1 MTESSSP
8 GPASGTTQD
17 EKGSLYDLSKPLKM
31 WELPQ
36 DLKEISGNAW
46 VDNTHL
52 LVIEDLHPNLYLLAL
67 GDKVQIEK
75 TIPFEPS
82 KDKKVDIEDVTL
94 IGNTAYA
101 LWSHGVIFKITN
113 WQNKQQTT
121 EMPTTLSKEN
131 NTEGICYD
139 PVTHNL
145 LIACKN
151 ESGLEDAKK
160 STRAIYSFDPE
171 SGKLNSDPFMVINK
185 KDFKNAAG
193 EKLDFYPSA
202 IAVHPQSHDIYILST
217 KENKC
222 MAVYTHDG
230 QFKSVQFINKDEM
243 EQPEGICF
251 SPDGNLYISSEG
263 KHGIPP
269 KLFEFTARNK

>member
-1 MTESSSP
+1 MSETSSP

-17 EKGSLYDLSKPLKM
+17 EKGSLYDLSKPRKM
-31 WELPQ
+31 WELPK

-151 ESGLEDAKK
+151 ESGLDDAKK

-230 QFKSVQFINKDEM
+230 QFKSVQFIDKDEM